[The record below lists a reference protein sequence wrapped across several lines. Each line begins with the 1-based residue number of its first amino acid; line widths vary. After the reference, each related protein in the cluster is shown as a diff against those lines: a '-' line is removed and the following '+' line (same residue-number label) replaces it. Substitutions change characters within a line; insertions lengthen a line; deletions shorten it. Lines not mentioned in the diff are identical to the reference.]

1 MKRPTV
7 PKKVSPL
14 KNNQLTKFHA
24 TKRPGKVTKPSRN
37 VEFKSSK
44 ETQKKK
50 NLQAKF
56 EELDIAMRNAARNSW
71 NGTLLR
77 EEEEEEEEEKKR
89 LRYRIGLESSQEPIP
104 SGQPIPPLSTH
115 TPDVSKTNM
124 PIETISDDDASDLIL
139 LKDLKPLVR
148 SNLENR
154 QDHAVHEPTNIKQE
168 VFRKEELNIE
178 KEQDLT

>member
-1 MKRPTV
+1 MLNSR
-7 PKKVSPL
+7 
-14 KNNQLTKFHA
+14 A
-24 TKRPGKVTKPSRN
+24 RRKP
-37 VEFKSSK
+37 
-44 ETQKKK
+44 KKK

-56 EELDIAMRNAARNSW
+56 EELDIAMRNAARNSS

-77 EEEEEEEEEKKR
+77 EEEEEKKW
-89 LRYRIGLESSQEPIP
+89 LRHRIGLESSQEPIP
-104 SGQPIPPLSTH
+104 SGQPIRPLSTH

-124 PIETISDDDASDLIL
+124 PIERISDDDASDLIL

-168 VFRKEELNIE
+168 IFRKEELNIE
-178 KEQDLT
+178 KEQDLTYALIDP